1 MDGSIF
7 IALSGRLVASKSAS
21 EASDRTAVSRAYY
34 GSFHVARAFL
44 SELGFAPLRN
54 ANVHAF
60 VCKCL
65 YESGHPDA
73 RIAAREL
80 GDLQS
85 ARNRADYQ
93 LDDTE
98 AGSRGY
104 AILNVERAHRVV
116 SALNG
121 CQEENSRD
129 TIRHGITEYVQKIQ
143 PR

>member
-1 MDGSIF
+1 MDGSDL

-34 GSFHVARAFL
+34 GSFHVASAFL
-44 SELGFAPLRN
+44 SELGFVPLRN

-60 VCKCL
+60 VRKCL

-93 LDDTE
+93 LNDTE
-98 AGSRGY
+98 AESRGY

-116 SALNG
+116 SALNR
-121 CQEENSRD
+121 CQEESSRD
-129 TIRHGITEYVQKIQ
+129 TIRHGIAEYVQKIQ